1 MSSSFKQDMKR
12 WRNKLGLDIAKLKMF
27 YETGEL
33 VFLKFD
39 EQRGHLYKLS
49 NKIYALK
56 NGVVNCIGVKN

>member
-1 MSSSFKQDMKR
+1 M
-12 WRNKLGLDIAKLKMF
+12 GLDIAKLKMF